1 LVEVACMHAVALIF
15 NVYYLVVIINKKC
28 VQYLRQNKATVFEAL
43 QDTSLSD
50 SEDAV
55 VSSGSRYYSMSETM
69 ELICQPF
76 DRNT

>member
-1 LVEVACMHAVALIF
+1 MHAVALIF